1 MIVRKM
7 RTHLKSNQKSIHNV
21 SPLVGVV
28 PHQLLIMEGVNK
40 LMQNKLTPEQESF
53 VKVANEQGFTTEIT
67 RKDILSL
74 ESNNG
79 AKWPRWLVRD
89 SLIE

>member
-1 MIVRKM
+1 MQI
-7 RTHLKSNQKSIHNV
+7 
-21 SPLVGVV
+21 
-28 PHQLLIMEGVNK
+28 K
-40 LMQNKLTPEQESF
+40 LSPEQEAF
-53 VKVANEQGFTTEIT
+53 VKIANDKGFTTEIT

-89 SLIE
+89 NAYRVGRGSYSLPTLGQVVEAESAKDE

>member
-1 MIVRKM
+1 M
-7 RTHLKSNQKSIHNV
+7 R
-21 SPLVGVV
+21 
-28 PHQLLIMEGVNK
+28 GVNK
-40 LMQNKLTPEQESF
+40 LMQNKFTPEQESF
-53 VKVANEQGFTTEIT
+53 VQLANDQGFTKEIT

-89 SLIE
+89 SAYRVGRGSYSLPTLGQVVEAESAKDE

>member
-1 MIVRKM
+1 
-7 RTHLKSNQKSIHNV
+7 
-21 SPLVGVV
+21 
-28 PHQLLIMEGVNK
+28 MEGVNT

-53 VKVANEQGFTTEIT
+53 VKLANDQGFTTEIT

-89 SLIE
+89 NAYRVGRGSYTLPTLGQVGELAKAPEGADSDGE